1 MTPRELGGRGR
12 RRDVEPVGE
21 LGDLD
26 VRIVGTEQTAGDVAA
41 MLRGRGITV
50 RGPYPRRR
58 EAGRVSYYA
67 RLAAGEPMTPA
78 AAGELPARPAIAGP
92 TTEDEA
98 PR

>member
-1 MTPRELGGRGR
+1 MTPRELGRR
-12 RRDVEPVGE
+12 RRDVEPAGE

-41 MLRGRGITV
+41 MLRGRGVTV

-58 EAGRVSYYA
+58 EPGRVSYYA
-67 RLAAGEPMTPA
+67 RLAAGETMA
-78 AAGELPARPAIAGP
+78 AAPALEARPALDSP
-92 TTEDEA
+92 TRKGEI